1 MYRYSLFL
9 YKIIGYY
16 QANYILKFYVEL
28 MVTSFFL
35 LSSLFN
41 HWEHTVSPS
50 CLIHFLTLI
59 LLTNQKLKLLKVIFQ
74 FHQHLR
80 TPTGDCIFLFITVY
94 RLEESYQSVTSLKRL
109 QKYVTYQQ
117 EQDNQSTR
125 LQGPGSPHGLFSS
138 TFQHALPCYC
148 SRLTKS
154 KQRENKNS

>member
-9 YKIIGYY
+9 YKIIVYY

-28 MVTSFFL
+28 MVTSFFYYPA
-35 LSSLFN
+35 F
-41 HWEHTVSPS
+41 
-50 CLIHFLTLI
+50 LITGNTQSVLHALI

>member
-9 YKIIGYY
+9 YKIIVYLPSQLYLKILCRANGY
-16 QANYILKFYVEL
+16 F
-28 MVTSFFL
+28 FFL